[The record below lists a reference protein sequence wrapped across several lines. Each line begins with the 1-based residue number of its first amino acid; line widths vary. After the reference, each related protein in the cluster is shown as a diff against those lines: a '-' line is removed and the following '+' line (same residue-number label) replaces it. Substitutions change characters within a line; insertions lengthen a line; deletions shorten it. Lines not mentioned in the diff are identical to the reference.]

1 MQPEIKEA
9 TQIILMGMSFY
20 GDPFDTHSGWDEENQ
35 IGRLWKRFMQYLQ
48 EHAELF
54 HARGFPTCMYE
65 VQIINAETLKNGQFE
80 VFAGVEI
87 SAQEVASVP
96 VDLSLKVLPH
106 TQYAVFT
113 FRGQEITSDWE
124 KVLEGWLATS
134 GYRNPYPYNFQY
146 YDERFKG
153 LDRLAESTLDVYLP
167 ISKA

>member
-1 MQPEIKEA
+1 
-9 TQIILMGMSFY
+9 
-20 GDPFDTHSGWDEENQ
+20 
-35 IGRLWKRFMQYLQ
+35 
-48 EHAELF
+48 
-54 HARGFPTCMYE
+54 MYE

-113 FRGQEITSDWE
+113 FHGQEITSDWE

-134 GYRNPYPYNFQY
+134 GYQNPYLYNFQY

-167 ISKA
+167 ISKD